1 VTSKVISSAHLPTDI
16 RPLLGDLL
24 YSEPGEGE
32 LTREELLGQV
42 GAADGLISLLNVRV
56 DEELMAAGS
65 GLKVVANFA
74 VGYDNIDVERAT
86 ERGILVSNTPD
97 VLTNATADFAFALI
111 LAAARRLGEAERLL
125 RAGQWKG
132 WAPGLLLGAELSGR
146 TLGVMG
152 AGRIGRAVMTRALG
166 FGMRLLYSG
175 PREVPEADA
184 LGATRVDIDTLF
196 SESDVLTLHCPL
208 TEETRQV
215 VNKRTLSLMKRSAV
229 LVNTARGGCIDHDA
243 LADALEAEE
252 IAGVGLDVFD
262 NEPEVPARL
271 LSCERAVLAP
281 HIGSAT
287 ESARGQMAE
296 ICARAVRA
304 VLSGQCPPTAIN
316 PEVMA

>member
-1 VTSKVISSAHLPTDI
+1 MDI
-16 RPLLGDLL
+16 RPLLGDLS
-24 YSEPGEGE
+24 YREPQDGQLTRGE
-32 LTREELLGQV
+32 LLQEV
-42 GAADGLISLLNVRV
+42 GGAEGLISLLNVSV

-65 GLKVVANFA
+65 SLRVVANFA
-74 VGYDNIDVERAT
+74 VGYDNVDVEGAT
-86 ERGILVSNTPD
+86 RRGIIVSNTPD

-111 LAAARRLGEAERLL
+111 LAAARRLGEGERML

-146 TLGVMG
+146 CLGVMG
-152 AGRIGRAVMTRALG
+152 AGRIGRAVMRRAQG

-175 PREVPEADA
+175 PRAVSEADA
-184 LGATRVDIDTLF
+184 LGASHVDTDALF
-196 SESDVLTLHCPL
+196 AESDVLSLHCPL
-208 TEETRQV
+208 SADTRQI
-215 VNKRTLSLMKRSAV
+215 VNQRTLSLMKKSAV
-229 LVNTARGGCIDHDA
+229 LVNTARGGCIDHEA
-243 LADALEAEE
+243 LVDALEGEQ
-252 IAGVGLDVFD
+252 IAGVGLDVFE

-271 LSCERAVLAP
+271 LDCERAVLAP

-287 ESARGQMAE
+287 ERARGQMAE